1 MIKFTPDIAE
11 FIKSNVKGTPN
22 RVLCEMVNKEFNT
35 DFTII
40 QIKNFKNRN
49 NLSSGLNGYFK
60 KGHVTHNKGKKR
72 SEWMSEEGKANSR
85 KTCFK
90 KGNHSFNN
98 ANHNQ
103 KEIGSE
109 RIDKKD
115 GYVYVKVD
123 EHNKRKLKHRYIYEK
138 HYGAIPKG
146 YVCIFLDGDKRNF
159 DIDNLG
165 LISRNE
171 NKIMNEKRLRYDSSE
186 ATKSGIN
193 VAKLIVKIQE
203 RKKKHGN

>member
-40 QIKNFKNRN
+40 QIKNFKKRN
-49 NLSSGLNGYFK
+49 NLSSGLDSCFK
-60 KGHVTHNKGKKR
+60 KGHATHNKGKKR

-90 KGNHSFNN
+90 KGNRSFNN

-103 KEIGSE
+103 KEIGRE
-109 RIDKKD
+109 RIGKD
-115 GYVYVKVD
+115 GYIYVKVA
-123 EHNKRKLKHRYIYEK
+123 EPNKRDLKHRYIYEK
-138 HYGAIPKG
+138 NYGKIPKG
-146 YVCIFLDGDKRNF
+146 YICIFLDGNIRNF
-159 DIDNLG
+159 NPENLSIITRKEN
-165 LISRNE
+165 LILND
-171 NKIMNEKRLRYDSSE
+171 KGLRYNDSDL
-186 ATKSGIN
+186 TKTGVN
-193 VAKLIVKIQE
+193 VAKLIIKTKE
-203 RKKKHGN
+203 RKNGN